1 MSKYY
6 CGYKKSPKFIRKILS
21 YKFNESCKIHDE
33 NYSKKSELTRYEADD
48 KFLKDC
54 KKQANGNKFWIIMA
68 YLYYF
73 SVKLLG
79 KIAFKSKN

>member
-6 CGYKKSPKFIRKILS
+6 CGYKKSPKFIRKMLS
-21 YKFNESCKIHDE
+21 YKFNDSCKIHDK
-33 NYSKKSELTRYEADD
+33 NYNKNSKMTRYEAD
-48 KFLKDC
+48 KIFLEDC
-54 KKQANGNKFWIIMA
+54 KKQAKGSLFWLIMA

-79 KIAFKSKN
+79 KIAFKAK